1 MKSAFKNKKQLF
13 IINKTSTSIIMKKYL
28 SVLSIVLIF
37 GCTQTQQQKKNV
49 DVTATLK
56 WQTDTVLK
64 VPESVIY
71 NPEDKF
77 IYVSNINGKADS
89 TDGNGFISRLNLD
102 GKISELEWVKGLDA
116 PKGMGIYKGKLYVTD
131 IHKLVIIDIATA
143 SIEKSIVID
152 SAEFLNDVTI
162 DAKGDVYFTDSGAKR
177 IHLYKDGTVTL
188 WTKDPLLI
196 MPNGILALENS
207 LRIIDMGTGLFYD
220 ADYSTKKLTGVADT
234 IPGGDGV
241 MQISKNE
248 YIISCWPGE
257 VYYVNEAAVKKILDT
272 KAAKL
277 NAADAWY
284 IDGENLLV
292 VPTFYGN
299 SVMAYTIT
307 KE

>member
-1 MKSAFKNKKQLF
+1 
-13 IINKTSTSIIMKKYL
+13 MKKYLCVL
-28 SVLSIVLIF
+28 SVLSILVIF
-37 GCTQTQQQKKNV
+37 GCTETERQKKQV
-49 DVTATLK
+49 DVKATLK

-77 IYVSNINGKADS
+77 IYVSNINGEADS
-89 TDGNGFISRLNLD
+89 VDGNGFITRLNLD
-102 GKISELEWVKGLDA
+102 GKIASLEWVKGLDA
-116 PKGMGIYKGKLYVTD
+116 PKGMGIFKGKLYVTD

-143 SIEKSIVID
+143 KVEKEIVVD

-162 DAKGDVYFTDSGAKR
+162 DAKGDVYFTDSGAKK
-177 IHLYKDGTVTL
+177 IHLYKDGVVTL
-188 WTKDPLLI
+188 WTEDPLLLK
-196 MPNGILALENS
+196 PNGILAGENS
-207 LRIIDMGTGLFYD
+207 LRIIDMETGLFYD
-220 ADYSTKKLTGVADT
+220 ADYATKKLTGVADT

-257 VYYVNEAAVKKILDT
+257 VYYVNDTMVKQILDT
-272 KAAKL
+272 KKEKL

-292 VPTFYGN
+292 VPTFFGN